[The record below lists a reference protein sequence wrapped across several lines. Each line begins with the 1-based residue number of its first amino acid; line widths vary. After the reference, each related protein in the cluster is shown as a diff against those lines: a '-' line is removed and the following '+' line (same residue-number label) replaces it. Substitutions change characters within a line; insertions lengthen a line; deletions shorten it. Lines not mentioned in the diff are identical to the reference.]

1 MTTRDVTIAGYVLVF
16 AAAAVAVLVSWLRSD
31 RLARFSVAVAA
42 ACDRH
47 RVIRAVVIFA
57 WAWLG
62 WHFLART
69 G

>member
-16 AAAAVAVLVSWLRSD
+16 AAAAAVVLVSWLRSD
-31 RLARFSVAVAA
+31 WLARFSAAVTAIG
-42 ACDRH
+42 DRH
-47 RVIRAVVIFA
+47 RVLRAGVIFA

>member
-1 MTTRDVTIAGYVLVF
+1 MTTRDVTIAGYLIVF
-16 AAAAVAVLVSWLRSD
+16 GAAAVLVLISWLRSD
-31 RLARFSVAVAA
+31 WLARFSVAVAA
-42 ACDRH
+42 VCSRH
-47 RVIRAVVIFA
+47 KVLRAGVLFV

>member
-16 AAAAVAVLVSWLRSD
+16 ASAAVLVLASWVRSD
-31 RLARFSVAVAA
+31 WLARFSVAVAA
-42 ACDRH
+42 IGDRH
-47 RVIRAVVIFA
+47 RILRAGVIFA